1 MSRLRQHAGTAK
13 RRLQNARR
21 ELFPREA
28 VSASA
33 INASAR
39 AYTPAEFG
47 IDQPFATDTLHG
59 RLTEGEIAGLHAAIE
74 ELDETIDKP
83 VPPGAP
89 PEKMPLNSSWRS
101 AEGFEKRRID
111 LNLGVHIG
119 NAAVLEKTG
128 LTKAMPPEE
137 VHAMTHSPLSA
148 GGSFYHADLV
158 ASALATVGSP
168 IGDGQAILDFG
179 CSSARVARV
188 LAAAYPAAKLYG
200 CDPNGP
206 AIEWAQQNLPNIEF
220 ARSQNDPPL
229 AWGDGTFDA
238 AYGISIW
245 SHYNEGLALKWYD
258 EMHRVIKPGG
268 HLISTTHGFQ
278 SIAFY
283 GGIGLR
289 SADQLTEIKRALY
302 DRGYWYAPEFGSKGD
317 WGVVNSDWGTS
328 FVSQEWL
335 LDRLA
340 PKWQVVEYA
349 TARNEGNQDVY
360 VLRRS
365 A

>member
-1 MSRLRQHAGTAK
+1 MGRLRQKAGTAK

-21 ELFPREA
+21 ELFPKQA

-33 INASAR
+33 IDASAR
-39 AYTPAEFG
+39 SYEPAEFG
-47 IDQPFATDTLHG
+47 VDRPFATDALHS
-59 RLTEGEIAGLHAAIE
+59 RLSESEVAELHAAIE
-74 ELDETIDKP
+74 ALDETIDKP

-89 PEKMPLNSSWRS
+89 PEKMPLNQSWKDSSGVER
-101 AEGFEKRRID
+101 KRID
-111 LNLGVHIG
+111 LNLGTHIG
-119 NAAVLEKTG
+119 FPALLEKTG
-128 LTKAMPPEE
+128 LTQAMPPEE
-137 VHAMTHSPLSA
+137 IHAMTHSPLGA
-148 GGSFYHADLV
+148 GGSLYHSDLV
-158 ASALATVGSP
+158 ATALASAGAP
-168 IGDGQAILDFG
+168 IGDGTAILDFG
-179 CSSARVARV
+179 CSSARVARA
-188 LAAAYPAAKLYG
+188 LAAAFPAARLYG

-206 AIEWAQQNLPNIEF
+206 AVEWAQQNLPGIEF
-220 ARSQNDPPL
+220 AKSENDPPL
-229 AWGDGTFDA
+229 PWADATFDA

-278 SIAFY
+278 SVAFY

-289 SADQLTEIKRALY
+289 SADQLSEIKQSLY
-302 DRGYWYAPEFGSKGD
+302 DRGYWYAPEFGNKGD
-317 WGVVNSDWGTS
+317 WGVVNNDWGTS
-328 FVSQEWL
+328 FVSQEWV
-335 LDRLA
+335 LDKLS

-360 VLRRS
+360 VLRR

>member
-1 MSRLRQHAGTAK
+1 MRQKAGTAK

-21 ELFPREA
+21 ELFPQEA

-33 INASAR
+33 IDASAR
-39 AYTPAEFG
+39 SYTPAEFG
-47 IDQPFATDTLHG
+47 LDESPATDELHA
-59 RLTEGEIAGLHAAIE
+59 RLSESEVTELHAAIE
-74 ELDETIDKP
+74 GLDETIDKP

-89 PEKMPLNSSWRS
+89 PQKMPLNSSWLD
-101 AEGFEKRRID
+101 AQGLEKRRID
-111 LNLGVHIG
+111 LNLGVHLG
-119 NAAVLEKTG
+119 FPAVLEKTG
-128 LTKAMPPEE
+128 LTPDMPPEE
-137 VHAMTHSPLSA
+137 VHAMTHSPLGA

-158 ASALATVGSP
+158 ATALRSAGSP
-168 IGDGQAILDFG
+168 IDDGTQILDFG

-188 LAAAYPAAKLYG
+188 LAAAYPNAKLYG

-206 AIEWAQQNLPNIEF
+206 AIEWAQQNLGNIEF
-220 ARSQNDPPL
+220 AKSENNPPL
-229 AWGDGTFDA
+229 SWADATFDA

-278 SIAFY
+278 SVAFY

-289 SADQLTEIKRALY
+289 SADQLSEIKKALY
-302 DRGYWYAPEFGSKGD
+302 DHGYWYAPEFGSKGD
-317 WGVVNSDWGTS
+317 WGVVNDDWGTS
-328 FVSQEWL
+328 FVSQEWV
-335 LDRLA
+335 LDKLA

-360 VLRRS
+360 VLRR
-365 A
+365 AD